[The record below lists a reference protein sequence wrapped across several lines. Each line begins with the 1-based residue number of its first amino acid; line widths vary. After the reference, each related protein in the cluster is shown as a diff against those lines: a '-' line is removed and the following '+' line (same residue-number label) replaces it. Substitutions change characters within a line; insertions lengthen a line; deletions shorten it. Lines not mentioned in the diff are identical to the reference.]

1 MIHFTA
7 PDSTCLSSP
16 CRARP
21 CPRFSGS
28 ACPTS
33 TAGPASPARA
43 RPSTPTAPC
52 SSKSTSSRVSSSGPF
67 GGAGAG
73 APPHTRGPPAP
84 PRVCGAGSR
93 RWGRACPAPP
103 PAVVAAKQTRS
114 PASHATSK
122 RRVPARTHGG
132 NGAGRKTQSRVCTRP
147 ARRSR
152 GQGPHGAKRSAGRA
166 GRDGCGPHGLRA
178 SAEAGSAECAT
189 DNSLAISLRIS
200 ENLLP
205 RPRSPWTCRNY
216 HVLPNHGGW
225 GEP

>member
-1 MIHFTA
+1 MSPFLRIG
-7 PDSTCLSSP
+7 LSNFDCGSCQP
-16 CRARP
+16 CQGEAVNP
-21 CPRFSGS
+21 YCAVLVKEYVESGELEW
-28 ACPTS
+28 AF
-33 TAGPASPARA
+33 R
-43 RPSTPTAPC
+43 
-52 SSKSTSSRVSSSGPF
+52 
-67 GGAGAG
+67 GAGAG
-73 APPHTRGPPAP
+73 AGIPPHTRGPPAP
-84 PRVCGAGSR
+84 PRLCGAGSR

-122 RRVPARTHGG
+122 RRVPAPTHGG
-132 NGAGRKTQSRVCTRP
+132 NGAGRKTLSRVCTRP
-147 ARRSR
+147 VRRSR

-178 SAEAGSAECAT
+178 GAEAGSAEWAT

>member
-1 MIHFTA
+1 MTRFIA

-73 APPHTRGPPAP
+73 VPPHTEGHRLRPECAVQEADVGDARAP
-84 PRVCGAGSR
+84 PLPP
-93 RWGRACPAPP
+93 RW
-103 PAVVAAKQTRS
+103 S
-114 PASHATSK
+114 P
-122 RRVPARTHGG
+122 
-132 NGAGRKTQSRVCTRP
+132 
-147 ARRSR
+147 RSR
-152 GQGPHGAKRSAGRA
+152 PGHPPRMPPQSAAFPHARMEGTEQEGR
-166 GRDGCGPHGLRA
+166 RR
-178 SAEAGSAECAT
+178 AGSAHGPRGAHGDKDPTEPSGARAALVVT
-189 DNSLAISLRIS
+189 DAARTAFAPA
-200 ENLLP
+200 P
-205 RPRSPWTCRNY
+205 RPAPRSGRRIIR
-216 HVLPNHGGW
+216 
-225 GEP
+225 